1 MNPIII
7 QSREQ
12 DIECRGKY
20 HLVYD
25 YNGKIIELT
34 DAVIWYS
41 WDGNYV
47 EPRSY
52 TYYPFGYGKWNIFS
66 IFTLCIED

>member
-7 QSREQ
+7 QSREE
-12 DIECRGKY
+12 DMEHRGKH

-25 YNGKIIELT
+25 YNGKIIELI

-52 TYYPFGYGKWNIFS
+52 TYGEWNIFS
-66 IFTLCIED
+66 IFTGCMVE